1 MLTLAAWS
9 QVDTGPPINTSIDDP
24 DNQRFK
30 EDDFRMLYMKVRLP
44 CQHLSRRKEAT
55 GQKTWKC
62 PRQKRLITASLCVA
76 LGRNSEYGQ
85 RAAPCPWAGDQ
96 QS

>member
-30 EDDFRMLYMKVRLP
+30 EDDFRMLYMKVGLP
-44 CQHLSRRKEAT
+44 CLPPEQEKRGHWAEDQAVPTSKARYNSLSV
-55 GQKTWKC
+55 C
-62 PRQKRLITASLCVA
+62 
-76 LGRNSEYGQ
+76 
-85 RAAPCPWAGDQ
+85 RAR
-96 QS
+96 SR